1 MRSTCKPITA
11 LVKNQMQV
19 VLKLVVYSMR
29 STSKPTTVSIYSL
42 STAGFVE
49 GLISQKQMSLREIN
63 SSEQEGSN
71 ANLYSSKK
79 MKTKGFTYKIPC
91 CVWFFHSLW
100 KSRITWTCPSNREG
114 GAYWCQ

>member
-49 GLISQKQMSLREIN
+49 GLISQQQMSLREIN

-79 MKTKGFTYKIPC
+79 MKTKGFCGNTIYLS
-91 CVWFFHSLW
+91 VL
-100 KSRITWTCPSNREG
+100 G
-114 GAYWCQ
+114 GFSPQAKG